1 MYSAP
6 HESVTVTHRPN
17 LFGFEFDTEL
27 LEMVNDDDFSQVIP
41 QEFSLEKKDVAVKG
55 F

>member
-27 LEMVNDDDFSQVIP
+27 LETADDDDFRQVIP
-41 QEFSLEKKDVAVKG
+41 QEFFPGKKDVAVKG